1 MNQRLSNVASIAEI
15 IGAVGVVT
23 SLIFVGLQL
32 NEGNRET
39 RAATLQAA
47 TDSELFVQ
55 AEFLRYADTWQKI
68 ARGVPLEDDELRKGI
83 VLYQMAITEFE
94 NRYHQF
100 ETGYFD
106 VVWWEAR
113 QKAMTRLLR
122 LPFFEIWRESV
133 GASVHSPS
141 FLELIDNMRAS
152 QT

>member
-1 MNQRLSNVASIAEI
+1 MNQRLSNLASLAEI

-55 AEFLRYADTWQKI
+55 AEFLRYADTWQRI

-106 VVWWEAR
+106 A
-113 QKAMTRLLR
+113 
-122 LPFFEIWRESV
+122 IW
-133 GASVHSPS
+133 
-141 FLELIDNMRAS
+141 
-152 QT
+152 